1 MKWKGTFLS
10 AAALVITMIV
20 AVTVLIALGKDP
32 SVLLTALIPIV
43 LILVNQV
50 KNDEIHQDLKDV
62 QKNVNGRMS
71 TLIDAKTQP
80 ATPDAA
86 TPENPEV
93 P

>member
-80 ATPDAA
+80 AAPDPA